1 MFSIIGFSIT
11 FIKNVVIKFDWNI
24 FKKIVSY
31 KFFKILFKLSLSK
44 SSLIETSENNFIVS
58 LEIRSFPVISI
69 LFTISEWTGRC

>member
-11 FIKNVVIKFDWNI
+11 FIKSMLLLNSIEI
-24 FKKIVSY
+24 FLKKLVSY

-69 LFTISEWTGRC
+69 LFTISDRTG